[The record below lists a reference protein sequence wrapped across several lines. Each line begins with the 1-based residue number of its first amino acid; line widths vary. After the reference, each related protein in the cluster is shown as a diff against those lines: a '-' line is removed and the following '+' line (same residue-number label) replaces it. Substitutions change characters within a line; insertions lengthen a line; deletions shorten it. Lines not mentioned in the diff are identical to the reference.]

1 MVPMALLLLATS
13 GWSAPTRAPWR
24 AVACR
29 ARGMSA
35 RCCAPDDERCEKV
48 TVGSGFDVADG
59 MSDRFQLALSALR
72 GEFTPGGGASDTERD
87 EGTIMQALTQFPTTV
102 PFKAVSVSSDD
113 GHEVSCVRSPSP
125 ATHARECS
133 ESARAGVARRPL

>member
-24 AVACR
+24 AVACQ

-35 RCCAPDDERCEKV
+35 RCCAPDDELSLSSCEKV
-48 TVGSGFDVADG
+48 TVGSGFDAADG

-72 GEFTPGGGASDTERD
+72 GEFTPGGGVSDTERD

-125 ATHARECS
+125 AN
-133 ESARAGVARRPL
+133 ARARV